1 MFLPLSNEK
10 LEEKTKVTL
19 VLWPLWSWK
28 TSLIKR
34 LLPHYPK
41 DTILIIN
48 DVWAINI
55 DAKRIKWKEV
65 VELREWCVCCEDIK
79 SLRDALIKLKW
90 KTQNIIIEPSW
101 IAEWTS
107 IKKVLTDLWYDV
119 STIFLWDIEHHE
131 YRSEIEN
138 QVIKNQIKVADI
150 VWLTWNNWEQDK
162 VTIFNNWLKK
172 IKPWIETLE
181 IPHIE
186 ENQEYFPENEDKFK
200 EIMERIISIK
210 SKTKEKAFN
219 IIAPESKLN
228 KWTYMAF
235 WMTVNHSHKAPVFT
249 ISKEINISLE
259 QLKDILEKNKDII
272 RAKWIV
278 WNREFDYVHSSLNLW
293 RFTNEKAYITFISTE
308 KFDIEFES
316 ENENKNN
323 QVNMKKVD
331 ILDFELSQQ
340 KIETLVKQYNE
351 YMELEKQIETLK
363 EKIKNSDDKN
373 ITKQITLLQL
383 KQKYLWESMK
393 YDNPYIWIEYKRL
406 AYAWTE
412 SKVET
417 IWELRKHCES
427 PTYICHKRL
436 MFLNSILKEN
446 WIDIFDKNIDENTLL
461 IDFLNNWLI
470 QEISRN
476 EKIMKEWLNYE
487 YFETNDRVAKWENF
501 SN

>member
-1 MFLPLSNEK
+1 MFLSKNLEK
-10 LEEKTKVTL
+10 LEEKIKVTL

-34 LLPHYPK
+34 LLPHSPK

-79 SLRDALIKLKW
+79 SLREELIKLKW
-90 KTQNIIIEPSW
+90 KTKNIIIEPSW

-107 IKKVLTDLWYDV
+107 IKKVLTDLWFDV

-131 YRSEIEN
+131 KRSDIEN

-150 VWLTWNNWEQDK
+150 VWLTWNNWTLEK
-162 VTIFNNWLKK
+162 VTNFQSWLDS
-172 IKPWIETLE
+172 IKPWIETIE
-181 IPHIE
+181 IPKVDE
-186 ENQEYFPENEDKFK
+186 SQEYFHESENIFK
-200 EIMERIISIK
+200 SIMEKINSIK

-219 IIAPESKLN
+219 IIAPESTIN
-228 KWTYMAF
+228 KWKYMAF
-235 WMTVNHSHKAPVFT
+235 WMTINHSQKAPVFT
-249 ISKEINISLE
+249 ISKEINISIE
-259 QLKDILEKNKDII
+259 QLKNILNINKNII
-272 RAKWIV
+272 RAKWV
-278 WNREFDYVHSSLNLW
+278 VDNREFDYVHSSLSFW
-293 RFTNEKAYITFISTE
+293 RFTNEKAYITFISTTE
-308 KFDIEFES
+308 I
-316 ENENKNN
+316 
-323 QVNMKKVD
+323 
-331 ILDFELSQQ
+331 DFELIEELDKKDYLKNNNYLKMHDFEKSEE
-340 KIETLVKQYNE
+340 KIKILVEQYNE
-351 YMELEKQIETLK
+351 YMELEKQIQDLK
-363 EKIKNSDDKN
+363 EKLKKSSDLD
-373 ITKQITLLQL
+373 ISKQITLLQL

-393 YDNPYIWIEYKRL
+393 YDNPFIWIEYKRL

-436 MFLNSILKEN
+436 MFLNSILKER
-446 WIDIFDKNIDENTLL
+446 WVDIFDEEIDEKTLL

-470 QEISRN
+470 QEISKN
-476 EKIMKEWLNYE
+476 DEIMQEWLTYE
-487 YFETNDRVAKWENF
+487 YFETDDRVAKWENF
-501 SN
+501 SK